1 MEKSAWE
8 VEDQEEAPLGEIWP
22 GDQGILSWCTVT
34 YSGFNTAWI
43 ELLLCELKE
52 KGLVCMRF
60 FFSPLGNRKDTGTSV
75 YFKCGKWGVMRM
87 ANKTASPRD
96 FLQDFL
102 SVTITRQLKMAGE
115 DKPAGVQ
122 LTPAKPVEVVFLW
135 PGANVGCCLTRSD
148 IELHFRY
155 RWFNGCGSC
164 NKFKFDTI

>member
-52 KGLVCMRF
+52 RDWGVCD
-60 FFSPLGNRKDTGTSV
+60 FFSPLGTRKDTGTSV
-75 YFKCGKWGVMRM
+75 YFKCRKCGGMRM
-87 ANKTASPRD
+87 TSSTASPRG

-102 SVTITRQLKMAGE
+102 SMATTQSVHSGWR
-115 DKPAGVQ
+115 KQSG
-122 LTPAKPVEVVFLW
+122 
-135 PGANVGCCLTRSD
+135 
-148 IELHFRY
+148 
-155 RWFNGCGSC
+155 
-164 NKFKFDTI
+164 

>member
-52 KGLVCMRF
+52 KRLVCMRF

-87 ANKTASPRD
+87 ASRTASPTD

-102 SVTITRQLKMAGE
+102 SMTSTRQLKL
-115 DKPAGVQ
+115 AGVQ
-122 LTPAKPVEVVFLW
+122 LTPAMAVEVVFMW
-135 PGANVGCCLTRSD
+135 RGANVGCCLSRSD
-148 IELHFRY
+148 IELHFPY
-155 RWFNGCGSC
+155 HWFNGYGSC